1 VYLLQQQISDE
12 GVELLQ
18 QAGIVSDA
26 LLVLVLFQILRG
38 SYPKLAIR
46 PCAEHIRFA
55 DCIYPRRELFLGLV
69 EIARPSAFS
78 NAYSSEHFVDVPDP
92 TTLGET

>member
-1 VYLLQQQISDE
+1 VNLLQQKIPDE
-12 GVELLQ
+12 GIELPEQ
-18 QAGIVSDA
+18 SGIVSDT
-26 LLVLVLFQILRG
+26 LLVLVLFQVLRG
-38 SYPKLAIR
+38 SNSELAIG
-46 PCAEHIRFA
+46 PDSENICFA
-55 DCIYPRRELFLGLV
+55 NCIYPRRELFLGLV